1 MKKEHLDKLRPL
13 FLRQRNLENIKISLA
28 KFDGITTGEE
38 FFVMSKPLL
47 IVASKRGAGAHCHLE
62 IVAAMTPL

>member
-13 FLRQRNLENIKISLA
+13 FLRQRNLENTKISLA

-38 FFVMSKPLL
+38 FFGDIAAPPSLQNVELGP
-47 IVASKRGAGAHCHLE
+47 IVIWRLSLR
-62 IVAAMTPL
+62 

>member
-38 FFVMSKPLL
+38 FFGDIAAPLG
-47 IVASKRGAGAHCHLE
+47 ASNGGAGAHCHLE